1 MKMKIVADSS
11 ANLLALPDIDF
22 GVVPLHIIVGEN
34 DYIDDDKIDL
44 TAMQENLSSYKGKT
58 STSSPSPHEW
68 ENAFGDADVVFCI
81 TITSSLSGTY
91 NSAVI
96 AKDIYEHNHTGRKVY
111 VLDSLYTFCKLLRI
125 RCGRTLHKCK
135 GYRLNVKRTD
145 YESSRHFPLYNNLDG
160 KYYTCNKTRGI

>member
-22 GVVPLHIIVGEN
+22 GIVPLHVIVGEN
-34 DYIDDDKIDL
+34 DYVDDDKINL
-44 TAMQENLSSYKGKT
+44 TAMQEDLSSYKGKT

-81 TITSSLSGTY
+81 TITSTLSGTY

-96 AKDIYEHNHTGRKVY
+96 AKDIYEQHPGRCCF
-111 VLDSLYTFCKLLRI
+111 SGLRI
-125 RCGRTLHKCK
+125 FYLFIGSADFCHCIHII
-135 GYRLNVKRTD
+135 YRHEMGAVGVD
-145 YESSRHFPLYNNLDG
+145 VS
-160 KYYTCNKTRGI
+160 

>member
-81 TITSSLSGTY
+81 TLQVPCPVHITVLLSL
-91 NSAVI
+91 
-96 AKDIYEHNHTGRKVY
+96 
-111 VLDSLYTFCKLLRI
+111 
-125 RCGRTLHKCK
+125 RTSMNTIIPAER
-135 GYRLNVKRTD
+135 YM
-145 YESSRHFPLYNNLDG
+145 F
-160 KYYTCNKTRGI
+160 

>member
-22 GVVPLHIIVGEN
+22 GIVPLHVIVGEN
-34 DYIDDDKIDL
+34 DYVDDDKIDL
-44 TAMQENLSSYKGKT
+44 TAMQEDLSSYKGKT

-81 TITSSLSGTY
+81 TITSTLSGTY

-96 AKDIYEHNHTGRKVY
+96 AKDIYEQNHAGRKVY
-111 VLDSLYTFCKLLRI
+111 VLDSLSTGPEIALFIEKIAELI
-125 RCGRTLHKCK
+125 KAGFAP
-135 GYRLNVKRTD
+135 V
-145 YESSRHFPLYNNLDG
+145 FP
-160 KYYTCNKTRGI
+160 

>member
-96 AKDIYEHNHTGRKVY
+96 AKDIYEHNHTGRK
-111 VLDSLYTFCKLLRI
+111 DRKSHFLL
-125 RCGRTLHKCK
+125 KK
-135 GYRLNVKRTD
+135 
-145 YESSRHFPLYNNLDG
+145 
-160 KYYTCNKTRGI
+160 

>member
-11 ANLLALPDIDF
+11 ANLLSLPDIDF

-91 NSAVI
+91 KPVLLSLRTSMNTIIPAERYMFRFF
-96 AKDIYEHNHTGRKVY
+96 IYRTGNR
-111 VLDSLYTFCKLLRI
+111 TF
-125 RCGRTLHKCK
+125 
-135 GYRLNVKRTD
+135 Y
-145 YESSRHFPLYNNLDG
+145 
-160 KYYTCNKTRGI
+160 